1 MGISQTPQALVPA
14 AFSSIPANDTARVDT
29 DQTTTSTS
37 YTDLATVG
45 PSVTLTTG
53 TKALVIFRANV
64 HNGNNVANRPSMDFA
79 ISGAT
84 TRSAGDTTNAVISYG
99 SAISSSD
106 AARPSAV
113 GFAVVTLTA
122 GSNTFTAKYKTNS
135 GTPGWS
141 NREIAVINLA

>member
-1 MGISQTPQALVPA
+1 MSRFQIPQALVPA
-14 AFSSIPANDTARVDT
+14 EFSSIPANSSARVDT
-29 DQTTTSTS
+29 DQTSTSTT

-45 PSVTLTTG
+45 PSVTVTTG

-64 HNGNNVANRPSMDFA
+64 HNGNGAGNRPSIDFA
-79 ISGAT
+79 VSGAT
-84 TRSAGDTTNAVISYG
+84 TRSAGDTTNAVMSSG
-99 SAISSSD
+99 TAISASD
-106 AARPSAV
+106 ALRPSVV

-122 GSNTFTAKYKTNS
+122 GSNTFTLKYKTNS